1 MKAWRWALASARGT
15 SHAVS
20 NESCDDAGFC
30 AMSHG
35 ASSSIFA
42 TLSDG
47 AGSAQFGGYGA
58 WLAVR
63 SMTLNMRAHLKKSS
77 SVTEDDFWEW
87 IDVSRDVIT
96 HVAERREVAR
106 RDFAATLISIV
117 SDGNETIIAHI
128 GDGSVVAK
136 LEAGSWQALSWP
148 SQGEYASTTYFITDD
163 PKPRLQITRFT
174 EPLTRLVAFTDGLE
188 RLALDFTN
196 GVPFEPFL
204 EAISTPVA
212 QSQATARD
220 GNLSRAL
227 RDFLNSARVNER
239 TDDDKTLLVAALK

>member
-1 MKAWRWALASARGT
+1 MSRG
-15 SHAVS
+15 
-20 NESCDDAGFC
+20 
-30 AMSHG
+30 G
-35 ASSSIFA
+35 ASQSIFA

-47 AGSAQFGGYGA
+47 AGSAQFGGHGA

-77 SVTEDDFWEW
+77 SIGDEDLWEW
-87 IDVSRDVIT
+87 VDAARDVIT
-96 HVAERREVAR
+96 HVAERREATR
-106 RDFAATLISIV
+106 RDFAATLISVV

-136 LEAGSWQALSWP
+136 LETGCWQALSWP
-148 SQGEYASTTYFITDD
+148 SHGEYASTTYFITDD
-163 PKPRLQITRFT
+163 PKPRLQITRFSK
-174 EPLTRLVAFTDGLE
+174 PLTRVVAFTDGLE
-188 RLALDFTN
+188 RLALDFRN

-204 EAISTPVA
+204 EAVSTQVA
-212 QSQATARD
+212 QSQAAARD

-227 RDFLNSARVNER
+227 REFLNSARVNER